1 MAKVNINGK
10 IVTVSDDPV
19 KQQKQIEEIQKKNDY
34 NNQINSA
41 GSFEEALKIYLA
53 SLPLSQRKEMDFTAD
68 EIKQRRTQC
77 RETIKSG
84 LNWPYNIP
92 PELKRFVN
100 VPSDTNFSIC
110 DLIADHLKLRT
121 KLLKELEATETSKS
135 GTPDPVP
142 SNTPIAPIQPKTETT
157 VVVENGTTKSTTKAL
172 SEPIKTEPAVA
183 PVSTPSGS
191 APIAST
197 QSAVYS
203 KQASSNT
210 ASEKVHILKTQKQSK
225 SNQKEVLTKVAED
238 LIPIESSIKAGGNQ
252 IISYEKDKHETIG
265 AVVNTFPC
273 IRKDDSGE
281 FRPKTI
287 SIEGKGSFVNHSA
300 VSYTEEVEN
309 SRFPCG
315 TYSIN
320 VANKYDLSVGA
331 GGANISTGGNMR
343 LGSKGRTLISATEEM
358 NIASGNGNVN
368 IRAGHNV
375 FLKGDSLTLETP
387 NQVVVNS
394 NLGVAKNAII
404 NGCAFVDGELY
415 VNHITCPAEVQYT
428 GGGIG
433 SFGQLMTGT
442 GPNGTDKGAGGTSI
456 IGYADVSYIKKL
468 YNSINAS
475 KSSWSGPDKV
485 PVLVLSDGGT
495 ELASS
500 AGNGGVKSNPEY
512 SVFLYPH
519 THPFNNIPLSF
530 TTGNEEMRARASILN
545 SGNIGVAAPI
555 QHGYKTPTA

>member
-1 MAKVNINGK
+1 MPISADGTQIKVNGK
-10 IVTVSDDPV
+10 MFTLSNDEDTR
-19 KQQKQIEEIQKKNDY
+19 QKQLLVYKKFDLTPELERKLNEVPIPEKRYKISLELIEKQYQQCKAQED
-34 NNQINSA
+34 
-41 GSFEEALKIYLA
+41 EAVADGEKTTPNYGLCEKYKQRSLA
-53 SLPLSQRKEMDFTAD
+53 EN
-68 EIKQRRTQC
+68 EIKDKQ
-77 RETIKSG
+77 
-84 LNWPYNIP
+84 
-92 PELKRFVN
+92 
-100 VPSDTNFSIC
+100 
-110 DLIADHLKLRT
+110 
-121 KLLKELEATETSKS
+121 EAAETSKS
-135 GTPDPVP
+135 ETADPVP
-142 SNTPIAPIQPKTETT
+142 SSDPVPTVAPKTQET
-157 VVVENGTTKSTTKAL
+157 VVVENGTTKSTTKTIE
-172 SEPIKTEPAVA
+172 SVPVTEPVKPAISSPSGNA
-183 PVSTPSGS
+183 PV
-191 APIAST
+191 AST
-197 QSAVYS
+197 QAAVYS
-203 KQASSNT
+203 KKASSNNV
-210 ASEKVHILKTQKQSK
+210 SGKVHILNVQKQSK
-225 SNQKEVLTKVAED
+225 SNHKEILTKVAED
-238 LIPIESSIKAGGNQ
+238 LIPIESSIRAGGNQ

-265 AVVNTFPC
+265 SVVNDFPC
-273 IRKDDSGE
+273 IRKDASGE
-281 FRPKTI
+281 FRPKTL
-287 SIEGKGSFVNHSA
+287 SIEGKGSFVNYA
-300 VSYTEEVEN
+300 PVSYTEEVEN

-343 LGSKGRTLISATEEM
+343 LGSKGRTLISATEEI
-358 NIASGNGNVN
+358 NISSGNGNVN

-442 GPNGTDKGAGGTSI
+442 GPTGTDKGAGGTSV
-456 IGYADVSYIKKL
+456 IGYADVSFIKTL
-468 YNSINAS
+468 LETALADSRGDSHRYTWN
-475 KSSWSGPDKV
+475 GPDKV

-512 SVFLYPH
+512 SVFCYPH
-519 THPFNNIPLSF
+519 KHPFNNIPLSF